1 VWQVFINVSELYS
14 YKDSLFIVAI
24 QGTKQI
30 RTFNHYS
37 KTPKYGREWGQYKEV
52 KKVRKGDE
60 NCAEKPK
67 QLPNFFAI
75 ESKVRSVFF
84 TDATILFD
92 NFTHI

>member
-1 VWQVFINVSELYS
+1 LGGSGG
-14 YKDSLFIVAI
+14 K
-24 QGTKQI
+24 I
-30 RTFNHYS
+30 R
-37 KTPKYGREWGQYKEV
+37 EV